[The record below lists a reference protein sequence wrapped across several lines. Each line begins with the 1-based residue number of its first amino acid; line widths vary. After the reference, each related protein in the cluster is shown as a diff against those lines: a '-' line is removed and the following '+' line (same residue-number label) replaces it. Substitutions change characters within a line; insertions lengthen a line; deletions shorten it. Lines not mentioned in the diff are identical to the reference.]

1 MNFAGVYSCLE
12 VNPRN
17 LGELS
22 KCQGKVFGGPKDI
35 ASVKFEINCMSGVKK
50 SEWGGVPGDEATVRE
65 EGLVAHYK
73 AGKDNRWLVP
83 EGLINLNAVWITSLS
98 FAQMTS
104 LDLLSLR

>member
-35 ASVKFEINCMSGVKK
+35 ASVKFEISCMSGFKK
-50 SEWGGVPGDEATVRE
+50 QSGVASPVTKPPCGRRDWWPTTRLGRTTGGWCRRG
-65 EGLVAHYK
+65 
-73 AGKDNRWLVP
+73 
-83 EGLINLNAVWITSLS
+83 
-98 FAQMTS
+98 
-104 LDLLSLR
+104 